1 MDDGLTYC
9 IHALPTAITHL
20 ECRLSSTDGLQW
32 TRSQPT
38 CPGHFAPQVTSNVS
52 GITITMRTYRVLGI
66 ILVVYLLA
74 TPRPSF
80 SGPRVCI
87 SCVYSWGSLRLR
99 VESWSCDAQ

>member
-9 IHALPTAITHL
+9 IHALPTAITHP

-80 SGPRVCI
+80 SGPRVGI